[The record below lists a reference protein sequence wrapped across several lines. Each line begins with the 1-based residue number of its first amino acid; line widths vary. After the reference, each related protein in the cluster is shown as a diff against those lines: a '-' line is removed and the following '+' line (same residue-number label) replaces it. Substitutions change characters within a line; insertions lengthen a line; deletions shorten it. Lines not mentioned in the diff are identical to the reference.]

1 MILLTPP
8 GCSGTNGEIRS
19 GASRGPV
26 CWLKCNPP
34 VTTYSARPPSFLS
47 STFPANEP
55 KGVSR
60 MIAVILIVLMVVTI
74 VGFELLLGS
83 YPRVGQD
90 ALEQE
95 RSGLS

>member
-1 MILLTPP
+1 
-8 GCSGTNGEIRS
+8 
-19 GASRGPV
+19 
-26 CWLKCNPP
+26 
-34 VTTYSARPPSFLS
+34 
-47 STFPANEP
+47 
-55 KGVSR
+55 